1 MQQKLYQNRFQESKK
16 NNKKFTQ
23 PPHRPPE
30 IIPIWSGVRLKRKFL
45 RRMKRVFFGIERMGH
60 MEENSSSRIPVVGTT
75 SITIET
81 NLQTEK
87 LVPPHCTTTV
97 LDIGRLFAGTV
108 GDITINKSTK
118 ENPKLSSKIVSKL
131 GRVIEMLGPEST
143 RKSSH
148 VDFKSLKNVGT
159 LN

>member
-1 MQQKLYQNRFQESKK
+1 
-16 NNKKFTQ
+16 
-23 PPHRPPE
+23 
-30 IIPIWSGVRLKRKFL
+30 
-45 RRMKRVFFGIERMGH
+45 MGH
-60 MEENSSSRIPVVGTT
+60 IEENSSSRIPVVGTT